1 MKTHADRMIGKGY
14 WSLSEHFYL
23 DRVSSYTD
31 YVGRRLSHDG
41 CIKPLN
47 FSTPHPD
54 EEVKSGRSTP
64 YVASWARP
72 RAQKVIVAEGNKCR
86 IWTPATGEFSE
97 LLDRRTALELVST

>member
-14 WSLSEHFYL
+14 WVFKSLHRDSVSEYTHY
-23 DRVSSYTD
+23 VSN
-31 YVGRRLSHDG
+31 RLAHSG
-41 CIKPLN
+41 SIKALN
-47 FSTPHPD
+47 SSTPHPD

-97 LLDRRTALELVST
+97 LLDRQTALELIS